1 MPSSEKAKKILKARQ
16 KRNKEK
22 GYPVGPSDVD
32 VEYGDIPGE
41 RMFANDEKNV
51 LGYVSPKAP
60 KKIRLNPNR
69 ADDATDETL
78 EDLLAHELIH
88 TAQYQQAKEI
98 QERGEEDVIRAHE
111 NPETAY
117 EDIAKSN
124 IDTEASRREGRELH
138 FGRGDHEY
146 RRMLNSIMYPRIK
159 REAPKRSF
167 WMNFKDP
174 TDKEK
179 EEIPKSFDIRTLI
192 KYAKEAKVPFA
203 DIVDARVESYLMEHD
218 KDYRDAHNE
227 SREIQNTDDR
237 SFIERIK
244 GKKREYPPAT
254 KTYKSWFETVEK
266 KKKEQEQREKNERKR
281 SKK

>member
-1 MPSSEKAKKILKARQ
+1 MPSSKKAKKILKARQ

-22 GYPVGPSDVD
+22 GYPVGPLDVD
-32 VEYGDIPGE
+32 VEYGDIPGQ
-41 RMFANDEKNV
+41 RKFANGEKNT
-51 LGYVSPKAP
+51 LGYVHPEAP
-60 KKIRLNPNR
+60 NKIRLNPNT
-69 ADDATDETL
+69 ADEATDETL
-78 EDLLAHELIH
+78 EDLLTHELIH
-88 TAQYQQAKEI
+88 TAQLQQAKEI
-98 QERGEEDVIRAHE
+98 QERGEEGVVRAHE
-111 NPETAY
+111 NPEIAY
-117 EDIAKSN
+117 ESVAKSN
-124 IDTEASRREGRELH
+124 INTEASRRQGREIQY
-138 FGRGDHEY
+138 GKGDHEY
-146 RRMLNSIMYPRIK
+146 RRMLNSIMYPSINRV
-159 REAPKRSF
+159 APSRSL
-167 WMNFKDP
+167 WMGFKKP

-237 SFIERIK
+237 SFIEKIK

-266 KKKEQEQREKNERKR
+266 KKKEQKQREKNERKR